1 MAMAMEVL
9 SLVALSGF
17 APMHVMQ
24 EICLTLANASRD
36 GAPCSLTLDE
46 HTPKRLFPAWKPGAP
61 VGRGAPPYIGCVPS
75 RRIRTFGMIQR
86 VTIRSNFKLEFMEW
100 PSSLREMIFTGCFWR
115 NLRRD
120 FWPEGIIKLEFDGIF
135 DQSIEPNVLPHR
147 LQELVLAGHFH
158 QPIDDVV
165 WPPSLHYLKLGGDQ
179 VYEPTF
185 DFGSEEPSFNHPIE
199 AVTWPRNLRR
209 LEFGNMFDQ
218 PVEAAVFPDGLE
230 ELSFGY
236 RFNHPIEMMN
246 LPPGLRAFRVGEEFN
261 RPVDRVRWPDT
272 LEEIA
277 LGADFCQP
285 IEAVRWPANLS
296 KLTLSLSCLE
306 AVQRLFDRGVLYEE
320 SPHRD
325 GAEVDPRFHDV
336 LLSNDDTS
344 TFYVRNGRCPSQTHK
359 RVRR

>member
-1 MAMAMEVL
+1 MAFAMEVL

-17 APMHVMQ
+17 APMHAMQ

-46 HTPKRLFPAWKPGAP
+46 HTPKRLFPAWKPGATAE
-61 VGRGAPPYIGCVPS
+61 RGAFASRAAQEATYARVPS
-75 RRIRTFGMIQR
+75 GRIHPFGMIQR

-115 NLRRD
+115 DLRRE

-165 WPPSLHYLKLGGDQ
+165 WPPALHYLKLGGDQ

-230 ELSFGY
+230 ELSFG
-236 RFNHPIEMMN
+236 
-246 LPPGLRAFRVGEEFN
+246 
-261 RPVDRVRWPDT
+261 DRKSV
-272 LEEIA
+272 
-277 LGADFCQP
+277 
-285 IEAVRWPANLS
+285 V
-296 KLTLSLSCLE
+296 
-306 AVQRLFDRGVLYEE
+306 
-320 SPHRD
+320 
-325 GAEVDPRFHDV
+325 
-336 LLSNDDTS
+336 
-344 TFYVRNGRCPSQTHK
+344 
-359 RVRR
+359 